1 MKKKMKQTMTSNAM
15 YFSGVECV
23 LWSQTMGFKYQS
35 CHNCMILVMLF
46 YCLTTQFL
54 SKMKETVVSTS

>member
-1 MKKKMKQTMTSNAM
+1 MTSNAM